1 LPSRVLE
8 CPPPDLPLQ
17 IGERGIDPDLES
29 EQRKLKLSE
38 QPEDDATD
46 EPGSH
51 ENLEVRH
58 AMRRH

>member
-1 LPSRVLE
+1 LQVSGRESIPDPENDQRELE
-8 CPPPDLPLQ
+8 F
-17 IGERGIDPDLES
+17 
-29 EQRKLKLSE
+29 SE